1 MFLFRLGL
9 RTFQLDT
16 LYKLFLTF
24 AASVRFVFLLYTFYI
39 LTHSLYLATG
49 QLDKQDILFFLY

>member
-1 MFLFRLGL
+1 MFLFLFGL

-24 AASVRFVFLLYTFYI
+24 AASVRFAFLQYTFYI
-39 LTHSLYLATG
+39 LMYRLRFGTD
-49 QLDKQDILFFLY
+49 QLDKQDILFLLY